1 MRDFAVEHPD
11 QAFILT
17 TSFVSKPLKII
28 IACGGTGG
36 HLFPG
41 IAVAQELKS
50 RGHEVLLLI
59 SEKKVDA
66 QASEKYSEL
75 RFETVKAIA
84 KPPTF
89 SLRMI
94 SFLFALRKT
103 IKQCRAIIQRENA
116 DVVLGMGGFTSFPP
130 VYAGSKLGV
139 RTYVHDSNAIPGRSN
154 LMTAECCD
162 EVLLGLEV
170 AAEHFP
176 KIETRIT
183 GTPVRDELE
192 TLPSRHA
199 ACHVFGLDAKKRT
212 LLVMGG
218 SQGAQKVNE
227 LVAAGSEGTDWQVL
241 HLAGQADYERV
252 KEQVGDREGYK
263 VLAFCD
269 QMPSAYA
276 ASDFCVARSGAS
288 SLTELSRVGLPALLV
303 PYPFAADDHQTAN
316 AEVYE
321 EVNAAVLKQQDE
333 LSEKVIREM
342 LESLDD
348 EIIETMSAAMKS
360 LAVPDAAAQIANVI
374 EG

>member
-1 MRDFAVEHPD
+1 M
-11 QAFILT
+11 
-17 TSFVSKPLKII
+17 SKPLNII

-66 QASEKYSEL
+66 RASEKYTEL

-89 SLRMI
+89 SPKIVPFLLR
-94 SFLFALRKT
+94 LWKT
-103 IKQCRAIIQRENA
+103 IKHCGRIVEREKA

-130 VYAGSKLGV
+130 VFAGAKRGL
-139 RTYVHDSNAIPGRSN
+139 RTYVHESNAIPGRSN
-154 LMTAECCD
+154 RLTARRCTK
-162 EVLLGLEV
+162 VLLGLKE
-170 AAEHFP
+170 ASSYFP
-176 KIETRIT
+176 KAEVVMT

-192 TLPSRHA
+192 NLPSREEGCA
-199 ACHVFGLDAKKRT
+199 VFGLDSAKRT

-218 SQGAQKVNE
+218 SQGASKLNE
-227 LVAAGSEGTDWQVL
+227 LVAEGSVNSDWQVL
-241 HLAGQADYERV
+241 HLAGQGDFDRLNN
-252 KEQVGDREGYK
+252 QVGDRPGYK

-269 QMPSAYA
+269 QMAAAYA

-288 SLTELSRVGLPALLV
+288 SLTELTRAVLPALLV
-303 PYPFAADDHQTAN
+303 PFPHAADDHQTAN
-316 AEVYE
+316 ALVYE
-321 EVNAAVLKQQDE
+321 EAGAAVLKQQGE
-333 LSEKVIREM
+333 LTAAEIMGM
-342 LESLDD
+342 LESLND
-348 EIIETMSAAMKS
+348 EIISKMKEAMEG
-360 LAVPDAAAQIANVI
+360 LAVLDAASQIANVI